1 MGDLEIVANIDK
13 IKSHA
18 GYLSSMIDAIFFGD
32 PRDHH
37 VWNVRSYSIR
47 TDSEGKEK
55 DDLITYLYFIQ
66 IFAIKWVYSIFSI
79 FF

>member
-18 GYLSSMIDAIFFGD
+18 GYLSSMIDAIFFRD

-37 VWNVRSYSIR
+37 VWNVSSDSIR
-47 TDSEGKEK
+47 RDSEGKG
-55 DDLITYLYFIQ
+55 
-66 IFAIKWVYSIFSI
+66 AYSIFEPGLI
-79 FF
+79 ADT